1 MKQSASQLP
10 RERMA
15 DNLKDQPKTVSFLL
29 APSLLWLALFIIAPL
44 VIVVIVSF
52 ATRGAYG
59 KTIYEFTF
67 GNYSRALNSLYLPAY
82 WRTLWVALL
91 TTFLCALISFP
102 VAYYIAL
109 RAPERWK
116 RILLVLTV
124 IPFWTS
130 FLIRTYAW
138 MLLLRSEG
146 VINSTLMHSGLVNEP
161 VKLLY
166 NDFAI
171 LVGQVYGELPFMILP
186 IYVALERLDTR
197 LLEAAQDLGANRFW
211 TFVKITLP
219 LSRPGLLAGIVL
231 VFIPTLGAF
240 ITPDLLGGAKSIMI
254 GNLIQN
260 QFAQLNQPFGSALS
274 MILTIAVLLLLVMA
288 FRAGLKA
295 RELT

>member
-1 MKQSASQLP
+1 MPEKKANKSAS
-10 RERMA
+10 
-15 DNLKDQPKTVSFLL
+15 LL
-29 APSLLWLALFIIAPL
+29 LTPGLLWLLLFIVAPI
-44 VIVVIVSF
+44 VIVVVVSF

-59 KTIYEFTF
+59 KTIYDFTI
-67 GNYSRALNSLYLPAY
+67 GNYARAFTTLYLPAY
-82 WRTLWVALL
+82 WRTFWVALL
-91 TTFLCALISFP
+91 TTLLCILVSYP
-102 VAYYIAL
+102 VAYYLAL
-109 RAPERWK
+109 RASAKWK

-124 IPFWTS
+124 VPFWTS

-146 VINSTLMHSGLVNEP
+146 VINTTLLHTGLIQEP
-161 VKLLY
+161 LKLLY

-171 LVGQVYGELPFMILP
+171 LIGQVYGELPFMILP
-186 IYVALERLDTR
+186 LYVALERLDTR

-211 TFVKITLP
+211 TFMKVTLP

-231 VFIPTLGAF
+231 VFIPSLGAF

-274 MILTIAVLLLLVMA
+274 LLLMIAVLALLAIA

-295 RELT
+295 SELT

>member
-1 MKQSASQLP
+1 MPEKG
-10 RERMA
+10 
-15 DNLKDQPKTVSFLL
+15 KDQSKTATLLL
-29 APSLLWLALFIIAPL
+29 APGLLWLLLFIVAPI

-59 KTIYEFTF
+59 KTIYDFTLS
-67 GNYSRALNSLYLPAY
+67 NYSRALNSLYLPAY
-82 WRTLWVALL
+82 WRSVWIAIL

-146 VINSTLMHSGLVNEP
+146 VINSTLLHSGLVHEP
-161 VKLLY
+161 LKLLY

-186 IYVALERLDTR
+186 IYVALERLDIR

-231 VFIPTLGAF
+231 VFIPSLGAF

-274 MILTIAVLLLLVMA
+274 LLLTLAVLLLLMIA

-295 RELT
+295 SELA